1 MHMSNII
8 SILDQRATIASGGLE
23 QKLCSIAHDIIKLS
37 SEHQKRVLK
46 IMQEFDLHDEKHLVK
61 VEENIADILE
71 SKGLDSFNSLDLFII
86 IAASY
91 LHDCGMA
98 PADWEITTMS
108 LTEGNEKYCIEKSSV
123 KNDGKK
129 PFSFAEARTFV
140 IQHKR
145 QIYDNFGSIRD
156 WFFAPSTEE
165 DLINNLTELL
175 IDYQDFRNGYTD
187 RLASV
192 SDIYD
197 FGKLNNEIRL
207 DFIRIHHHKKSEEY
221 VKNLK
226 PLFKSLGEGWSDRLV
241 IDLSRVCRAHG
252 ETLDY
257 VRALKNTVKY
267 VGDDSVNLQFAA
279 QMLRLGD
286 IIHYSNDRAPSVIRL
301 ATKFSSEYSKHE
313 WGVKI
318 GLNYSIK
325 DSSICF
331 MANCQ
336 NPTDYYHLH
345 EYLDWIDEEI
355 LNLDTLKKQW
365 DLQYKLELHEV
376 DRSNVD
382 YDHEAFRPVLGKKF
396 SLSQNKIIDL
406 LMGVNLYKDPFSCI
420 RELYQ
425 NSLDACRCRMSIAQ
439 SSGYELEGRIEFYL
453 ENKDGVK
460 FLCCKDNGLGMSE
473 YVIEN
478 YLLKIGNSYYRSAD
492 FNRRISVLGNPYTP
506 ISQFGIGI
514 LACFIIGT
522 RLEIITHSFDTN
534 EYLTCCIEGAKENF
548 YYRNTTREEQEALV
562 NSGTIVKIQLKPEY
576 ESKINSTFIDKLG
589 IVLQYH
595 YDNNLPESFIKYKSI
610 FEIWEHSLYK
620 YLNEYVSQIPKGIK
634 LYVVFANN
642 QKVALQN
649 KPLALHIGQ
658 LGITE
663 EDIPFIDTVIEN
675 SYFRHHDVS
684 LCGIQ
689 QYIRHYPINIL
700 TEEIS
705 YSTILSLPL
714 EGLPKDKE
722 GNFTL
727 RALRVNGSHICV
739 DGISVSA
746 NSDYDDPYYSRLVSY
761 GSINYIGKV
770 RPSLSVDRKSIVEYP
785 RSYRDD
791 YKSVTI
797 QEISEIIRIAKQH
810 IDNYNLSNNS
820 EVLDSIWESIF
831 HSLGCAQ
838 VLFVNYLA
846 NSDLGD
852 FVWSPLSQMIGDNI
866 SVREILSAKEIV
878 LSGYDHTKQD
888 MFTQKL
894 IMSLLMGASSI
905 EALNENTIRI
915 QKGANSRIPELNMEL
930 EHHRYIVPSENC
942 SVFDEYDIV
951 SNLYPLVPKRLIDA
965 LKFERGKVK
974 FSNAMIVS
982 AYSNCYN
989 ELFFQDSRLVNPQ
1002 IGLYRNQSN
1011 FFKKPDCY
1019 IHKFDT
1025 LKNNFQC
1032 MDFIPDYHIQKKV
1045 VPILAYIHPRE
1056 LTEKDKSMIEQF
1068 KETEPDYY
1076 KGVYEGWT
1084 VLVTNM
1090 EKENVI
1096 IKPGKVSRDSM
1107 VASLSNEF
1115 WKEYQ
1120 DWSFFFLDGKEMLP
1134 ITKVK

>member
-1 MHMSNII
+1 MSNII
-8 SILDQRATIASGGLE
+8 SILDQRAAIASGGLE

-86 IAASY
+86 IAAIY

-108 LTEGNEKYCIEKSSV
+108 LTEGNEKYSIEKNSV

-140 IQHKR
+140 IQHKQ
-145 QIYDNFGSIRD
+145 QIYDNFGSIKD
-156 WFFAPSTEE
+156 WIFAPSTEE

-175 IDYQDFRNGYTD
+175 IDYQDFRNGYAD

-207 DFIRIHHHKKSEEY
+207 DFIRVHHHKKSEEY

-226 PLFKSLGEGWSDRLV
+226 PLFKCLGEGWPDRLV
-241 IDLSRVCRAHG
+241 IDLSHICRAHG

-257 VRALKNTVKY
+257 VRALKTTVKY
-267 VGDDSVNLQFAA
+267 VGDDNVNLQFAA
-279 QMLRLGD
+279 EMLRLGD

-301 ATKFSSEYSKHE
+301 ATKFGSEYSKHE
-313 WGVKI
+313 WVVKI
-318 GLNYSIK
+318 GLNYSIN

-336 NPTDYYHLH
+336 NPTDYYHLQ

-382 YDHEAFRPVLGKKF
+382 YDHEAFRPVWGKKF

-425 NSLDACRCRMSIAQ
+425 NSLDACRCRMSIAK

-492 FNRRISVLGNPYTP
+492 FNRRISALGNPYTP

-514 LACFIIGT
+514 LACFIIGS
-522 RLEIITHSFDTN
+522 RLEIITHSYDTN

-548 YYRNTTREEQEALV
+548 YYRNTTREEQEVLL
-562 NSGTIVKIQLKPEY
+562 NSGTIVKIQLKSEY
-576 ESKINSTFIDKLG
+576 EAKINSDYIDKLG
-589 IVLQYH
+589 LVLQYS
-595 YDNNLPESFIKYKSI
+595 YERDLPESFCNYKSL
-610 FEIWEHSLYK
+610 FEIWENSLYN
-620 YLNEYVSQIPKGIK
+620 YLNEYISQIPNGIN
-634 LYVVFANN
+634 VFVIFDNK
-642 QKVALQN
+642 QKAALLN
-649 KPLALHIGQ
+649 KPLAINIGQ

-663 EDIPFIDTVIEN
+663 EDIPFIDKVIER
-675 SYFRHHDVS
+675 SFFRHHEIS

-689 QYIRHYPINIL
+689 QFIKHYPINIVYD
-700 TEEIS
+700 EIS
-705 YSTILSLPL
+705 YSSILSLPL
-714 EGLPKDKE
+714 DGLPKDSE

-727 RALRVNGSHICV
+727 RTLSVTGSHVCV

-746 NSDYDDPYYSRLVSY
+746 ASDYEDQYYSRLVSH
-761 GSINYIGKV
+761 GTLNYNGKV
-770 RPSLSVDRKSIVEYP
+770 RPALSVDRKNIVEYP
-785 RSYRDD
+785 KSYKND
-791 YKSVTI
+791 YKHITLL
-797 QEISEIIRIAKQH
+797 EISEIIKITKRH
-810 IDNYNLSNNS
+810 IDEYNLSDNKD
-820 EVLDSIWESIF
+820 VLDSIWKSIF
-831 HSLGCAQ
+831 QRLGCAQ

-846 NSDLGD
+846 NSELGD
-852 FVWSPLSQMIGDNI
+852 FEWSPLSQMIGDNKT
-866 SVREILSAKEIV
+866 VREILSAKEIT
-878 LSGYDHTKQD
+878 LYMYDHTKQD
-888 MFTQKL
+888 MFTQKV
-894 IMSLLMGASSI
+894 IMSLFMGANSI
-905 EALNENTIRI
+905 KAIDENTIQI
-915 QKGANSRIPELNMEL
+915 QKGINSKIPEINMEL
-930 EHHRYIVPSENC
+930 EHNRYIVPSEE
-942 SVFDEYDIV
+942 STVFNEYDIV
-951 SNLYPLVPKRLIDA
+951 SNLYPLVPKRLISA
-965 LKFERGKVK
+965 LKYERGKVK

-982 AYSNCYN
+982 AISNSYN

-1002 IGLYRNQSN
+1002 IGLYSNQN
-1011 FFKKPDCY
+1011 TFFRKPDCY
-1019 IHKFDT
+1019 IHKFVT
-1025 LKNNFQC
+1025 LKSNFQC
-1032 MDFIPDYHIQKKV
+1032 MDFIPNYYHLKKV
-1045 VPILAYIHPRE
+1045 VPIFAYIHPRE
-1056 LTEKDKSMIEQF
+1056 LTPKDKEMIVQY
-1068 KETEPDYY
+1068 KDSEPDYY
-1076 KGVYEGWT
+1076 KGVHEGWT
-1084 VLVTNM
+1084 VLITNM
-1090 EKENVI
+1090 EKENII

-1107 VASLSNEF
+1107 VASLSDEF
-1115 WKEYQ
+1115 WKEYR

-1134 ITKVK
+1134 IT